1 MSIKFENVTY
11 EYPAEESAVVAVK
24 EVSLEIADG
33 SFVCVCGENGSGKS
47 TLAKLMNGLL
57 QPTSGVVTVDG
68 KTTATEE
75 ESELFAIRQKVG
87 MVFQNPDNQMIA
99 SIIEDEIAFGPEN
112 LGVPREE
119 IGNRIDYALSAVGM
133 TEYRHNTP
141 YKLSGGQKQRIAIAA
156 VLAMRPE
163 VLVLD
168 ESTAMLDPKGRA
180 EVLKVAHELHKEGIT
195 IVLITHY
202 MEEATQADRVIVMN
216 SGSVVMDGTPEEIF
230 RNREEIERY
239 DLELPVADAIA
250 AELRQ
255 GGIPL
260 QDKIYSE
267 SELAE
272 AICRSK

>member
-1 MSIKFENVTY
+1 MPIKFDNVTY
-11 EYPAEESAVVAVK
+11 EYPAEDSAVVAVK

-57 QPTSGVVTVDG
+57 QPTSGTVTVDG
-68 KTTATEE
+68 KTTLTEE

-119 IGNRIDYALSAVGM
+119 IGQRIDYALSAVGM

-156 VLAMRPE
+156 VLAMKPE

-168 ESTAMLDPKGRA
+168 ESTAMLDPKGRG
-180 EVLKVAHELHKEGIT
+180 EVLKVARELNAQGIT
-195 IVLITHY
+195 IVLITHF
-202 MEEATQADRVIVMN
+202 MDEATQADRVIVMN
-216 SGSVVMDGTPEEIF
+216 EGSVVMDGTPAEIF
-230 RNREEIERY
+230 RQREEIERY
-239 DLELPVADAIA
+239 DLELPVADAITA
-250 AELRQ
+250 SLIAE
-255 GGIPL
+255 GVPL
-260 QDKIYSE
+260 EDRIYSE

-272 AICRSK
+272 AICQSK

>member
-1 MSIKFENVTY
+1 MPIKFENVTY
-11 EYPAEESAVVAVK
+11 EYPAEDNAVVAVK

-57 QPTSGVVTVDG
+57 APTSGVVTVDG
-68 KTTATEE
+68 KTTATEVE
-75 ESELFAIRQKVG
+75 EELFAIRQKVG

-119 IGNRIDYALSAVGM
+119 IGERIDYALSAVGM

-156 VLAMRPE
+156 VLAMKPE

-180 EVLKVAHELHKEGIT
+180 EVIKVAEELNAQGIT
-195 IVLITHY
+195 IVLITHF
-202 MEEATQADRVIVMN
+202 MEEATKADRVIVMN
-216 SGSVVMDGTPEEIF
+216 EGKVVMDGAPEEIF
-230 RNREEIERY
+230 RQREEIERY

-250 AELRQ
+250 ATLIGEGL
-255 GGIPL
+255 PL
-260 QDKIYSE
+260 QNRIYSE

>member
-1 MSIKFENVTY
+1 MSVKLENVTY
-11 EYPAEESAVVAVK
+11 EYPTEEDAVVAVK
-24 EVSLEIADG
+24 GVSLEIEEG
-33 SFVCVCGENGSGKS
+33 SFVCICGENGSGKS

-57 QPTSGVVTVDG
+57 QPTSGEVTVDG
-68 KTTATEE
+68 KSTATES

-112 LGVPREE
+112 LGIPREE
-119 IGNRIDYALSAVGM
+119 IGERITYALDAVGM
-133 TEYRHNTP
+133 TEYRHHTP

-180 EVLKVAHELHKEGIT
+180 EVLKVAHELHAQGIT
-195 IVLITHY
+195 IVLITHF
-202 MEEATQADRVIVMN
+202 MEEATQADRVIVM
-216 SGSVVMDGTPEEIF
+216 SAGEVVMDGTPEEIF
-230 RNREEIERY
+230 KDRESIERY
-239 DLELPVADAIA
+239 DLELPIVDYLA
-250 AELRQ
+250 AELIKA
-255 GGIPL
+255 GLPL
-260 QDKIYSE
+260 TQKIYSAE
-267 SELAE
+267 TLAE

>member
-1 MSIKFENVTY
+1 MPIKFENVNY
-11 EYPAEESAVVAVK
+11 EYPTEDKSVVAVK
-24 EVSLEIADG
+24 GVTLEIEDG

-57 QPTSGVVTVDG
+57 APTSGVVTVDG
-68 KTTATEE
+68 RSTATEE
-75 ESELFAIRQKVG
+75 ETELFAIRQKVG

-119 IGNRIDYALSAVGM
+119 IGERIDYALSAVGM
-133 TEYRHNTP
+133 TEYRYNTP

-156 VLAMRPE
+156 VLAMKPE

-180 EVLKVAHELHKEGIT
+180 EVIKVAEELNKQGIT
-195 IVLITHY
+195 IVLITHF
-202 MEEATQADRVIVMN
+202 MEEAARADRVIVMN
-216 SGSVVMDGTPEEIF
+216 AGSVVMDGTPAEIF
-230 RNREEIERY
+230 RKREEIERY

-250 AELRQ
+250 AALIGEGL
-255 GGIPL
+255 PL
-260 QDKIYSE
+260 EDRIYSA

>member
-1 MSIKFENVTY
+1 MPIKFENVYY
-11 EYPAEESAVVAVK
+11 EYPGEDKAVVAVK
-24 EVSLEIADG
+24 GVSLEIEDG

-57 QPTSGVVTVDG
+57 PPTSGVVTVDG
-68 KTTATEE
+68 RITATEE
-75 ESELFAIRQKVG
+75 ETELFAIRQKVG

-119 IGNRIDYALSAVGM
+119 IGERIDYALSAVGM
-133 TEYRHNTP
+133 TEYRYNTP
-141 YKLSGGQKQRIAIAA
+141 YKLSGGQKQRIAIAS
-156 VLAMRPE
+156 VLAMKPE

-180 EVLKVAHELHKEGIT
+180 DVMKVAEDLNKQGIT
-195 IVLITHY
+195 IVLITHF
-202 MEEATQADRVIVMN
+202 MEEATRADRVIVMN
-216 SGSVVMDGTPEEIF
+216 EGSIVMDGSPEEIF
-230 RNREEIERY
+230 RKREEIERY

-250 AELRQ
+250 AALIGE
-255 GGIPL
+255 GVPL
-260 QDKIYSE
+260 EDKIYSE

>member
-1 MSIKFENVTY
+1 MSIKFDHVTY
-11 EYPAEESAVVAVK
+11 EYPTDDTPVVAVK
-24 EVSLEIADG
+24 EVTLEIAEG

-57 QPTSGVVTVDG
+57 QPTSGAVTVDG
-68 KTTATEE
+68 RTTATEE

-99 SIIEDEIAFGPEN
+99 SIIEDELAFGPEN
-112 LGVPREE
+112 LGVPRAE
-119 IGNRIDYALSAVGM
+119 IGERIDYALSAVGM

-156 VLAMRPE
+156 VLAMKPE

-180 EVLKVAHELHKEGIT
+180 EVLKVAHELHGQGIT

-202 MEEATQADRVIVMN
+202 MDEAAQADRVIVMK
-216 SGSVVMDGTPEEIF
+216 GGRIVMDDTPEEIF
-230 RNREEIERY
+230 KQRAEIERY
-239 DLELPVADAIA
+239 DLELPVADALA
-250 AELRQ
+250 AALIKEGL
-255 GGIPL
+255 PL
-260 QDKIYSE
+260 EDKIYSE

>member
-1 MSIKFENVTY
+1 MPIKFDNVTY
-11 EYPAEESAVVAVK
+11 EYPAEDSAVVAVK

-57 QPTSGVVTVDG
+57 QPTSGTVTVDG
-68 KTTATEE
+68 KTTLTEE

-119 IGNRIDYALSAVGM
+119 IGQRIDYALSAVGM

-156 VLAMRPE
+156 VLAMKPE

-168 ESTAMLDPKGRA
+168 ESTAMLDPKGRG
-180 EVLKVAHELHKEGIT
+180 EVLKVARELNAQGIT
-195 IVLITHY
+195 IVLITHF
-202 MEEATQADRVIVMN
+202 MDEATQADRVIVMN
-216 SGSVVMDGTPEEIF
+216 EGSVVMDGTPAEIF
-230 RNREEIERY
+230 RQREEIERY

-250 AELRQ
+250 ASLIAE
-255 GGIPL
+255 GVPL
-260 QDKIYSE
+260 EDRIYSE

-272 AICRSK
+272 AICQSK

>member
-11 EYPAEESAVVAVK
+11 EYAAEEDAVVAVK
-24 EVSLEIADG
+24 DVNLEIEDG
-33 SFVCVCGENGSGKS
+33 SFVCICGKNGSGKS

-57 QPTSGVVTVDG
+57 QPSSGAVLVDG
-68 KTTATEE
+68 KTTSTEE

-119 IGNRIDYALSAVGM
+119 IGDRIQYALDAVGM
-133 TEYRHNTP
+133 SEYRHHTP

-180 EVLKVAHELHKEGIT
+180 EVLKVAKELNNQHIT
-195 IVLITHY
+195 IILITHF
-202 MEEATQADRVIVMN
+202 MEEAVEADRVIVM
-216 SGSVVMDGTPEEIF
+216 SEGKIVMDGTPMKVF
-230 RNREEIERY
+230 QDREGINRY
-239 DLELPVADAIA
+239 DLELPVVDDLA
-250 AELRQ
+250 AKLSKE
-255 GGIPL
+255 GVPL
-260 QDKIYSE
+260 ENKIYSE
-267 SELAE
+267 SSLAE
-272 AICRSK
+272 ALCQLK